1 MTTPA
6 TKPMVTPVEA
16 VARGFSKYADFGGRA
31 TRAEYWWWMLFTS
44 IVSTA
49 LNALDRGFGGGI
61 LQTVFSLA
69 VLLPTFAVTFRRLHD
84 IGKTGWWHFGWLGI
98 VLISWVTAGIMMIAA
113 AAVKYGHTEGG
124 WPADLSGADLANW
137 DTLSAFTPSIVVLI
151 AAIVSTLVV
160 LVWSIVWLARQGE
173 SGQNRFG
180 PDPRI

>member
-1 MTTPA
+1 M
-6 TKPMVTPVEA
+6 
-16 VARGFSKYADFGGRA
+16 
-31 TRAEYWWWMLFTS
+31 
-44 IVSTA
+44 I
-49 LNALDRGFGGGI
+49 
-61 LQTVFSLA
+61 SLA

-98 VLISWVTAGIMMIAA
+98 VLISWATTGILMLASAGS
-113 AAVKYGHTEGG
+113 
-124 WPADLSGADLANW
+124 ADWDSLA
-137 DTLSAFTPSIVVLI
+137 TLPSIVAFI

>member
-1 MTTPA
+1 MTTPT

-44 IVSTA
+44 IISTA
-49 LNALDRGFGGGI
+49 LNALDRGFGEGI

-98 VLISWVTAGIMMIAA
+98 VLISWVTAGILLLATG
-113 AAVKYGHTEGG
+113 V
-124 WPADLSGADLANW
+124 DLANW
-137 DTLSAFTPSIVVLI
+137 DPLSASMPSIVVLI

-160 LVWSIVWLARQGE
+160 FVWSIVWLARQGE

-180 PDPRI
+180 PDPRV

>member
-1 MTTPA
+1 MTTPT

-16 VARGFSKYADFGGRA
+16 VARGFSKYADFSGRA

-49 LNALDRGFGGGI
+49 LNVLDRGFGEGI
-61 LQTVFSLA
+61 LQTVLTVFSLA

-98 VLISWVTAGIMMIAA
+98 VLISWVTAGILLLATG
-113 AAVKYGHTEGG
+113 V
-124 WPADLSGADLANW
+124 DLANW
-137 DTLSAFTPSIVVLI
+137 DPLSASTSSIVVLI